1 MTSSVGIPVPGDPD
15 ARSVESD
22 PGSIRLTAD
31 DVAGAGRVFAPKQW
45 LRDLGM
51 SSWFLLGAALLLA
64 GVCWVLAQ
72 ASTIVVPVVAG
83 AVIATVAAPVVSW
96 LGRHGFGRGW
106 ASLVVLLALVASA
119 AVILVVVLGGLVAQS
134 DEIAAA
140 LTKGLDRITSW
151 LKSLGVDSSG
161 ASEANSGA
169 KSAAS
174 GALSTFTHGIVSG
187 LEGIAS
193 LAFGLSFAAFAVFF
207 LLKDGRKLHAW
218 LDGHL
223 GVPRPVAQ
231 TITGSVIFSVRRYFL
246 GVTIVAAFNGI
257 VVTLAA
263 LVLGVPLAGT
273 IGVVTF
279 VTAYIPFIGA
289 VVAGAFA
296 VLLALG
302 AKGVTVALIMLVVVI
317 LANGML
323 QNIVQPIAFGATLD
337 LNPLLI
343 LVVTIGF
350 GSLFG
355 MVGLVLAA
363 PLTSAVIHI
372 GQALSRAR
380 AGVPAVPAPGG

>member
-1 MTSSVGIPVPGDPD
+1 MLAQPGQLSNSPRVSSSVGKSDSTPRPLSAGD
-15 ARSVESD
+15 
-22 PGSIRLTAD
+22 L
-31 DVAGAGRVFAPKQW
+31 AGAAAVFAPKQW

-51 SSWFLLGAALLLA
+51 SSWFLLGAALLVA
-64 GVCWVLAQ
+64 GICWVLGQ
-72 ASTIVVPVVAG
+72 ASTIVVPVVVG
-83 AVIATVAAPVVSW
+83 AVVATVAAPIVTM
-96 LGRHGFGRGW
+96 LGRHGVGRGL
-106 ASLVVLLALVASA
+106 ASGIVLLALVVLAG
-119 AVILVVVLGGLVAQS
+119 VIVVLVLGGLVAQS
-134 DEIAAA
+134 SEIAAA
-140 LTKGLDRITSW
+140 LTKGLDKITSW

-161 ASEANSGA
+161 AAKAESGM

-174 GALSTFTHGIVSG
+174 GALATFTHGVVNGIQ
-187 LEGIAS
+187 GIAS
-193 LAFGLSFAAFAVFF
+193 LAFGLSFTVFAVFF
-207 LLKDGRKLHAW
+207 LLKDGRKLHGW
-218 LDGHL
+218 FDGHL
-223 GVPRPVAQ
+223 GVPRPVAE
-231 TITGSVIFSVRRYFL
+231 TITGNVIYSVRRYFL
-246 GVTIVAAFNGI
+246 GVTIVAAFNG
-257 VVTLAA
+257 VVVSLAA
-263 LVLGVPLAGT
+263 WILDVPLAGT

-279 VTAYIPFIGA
+279 VTAYVPFIGA

-372 GQALSRAR
+372 GQALARAR
-380 AGVPAVPAPGG
+380 AGNLPAPSS

>member
-1 MTSSVGIPVPGDPD
+1 VPGDPD
-15 ARSVESD
+15 APSIESD

-31 DVAGAGRVFAPKQW
+31 DLAAAGSVFAPRQW
-45 LRDLGM
+45 VRDLGM

-64 GVCWVLAQ
+64 GICWVLAQ

-83 AVIATVAAPVVSW
+83 AVVATVAAPIVSW
-96 LGRHGFGRGW
+96 LGRHSVSRGW
-106 ASLVVLLALVASA
+106 ASLVVLLALVAVAS
-119 AVILVVVLGGLVAQS
+119 VILVLVLGGLVAQS
-134 DEIAAA
+134 DEIASA

-161 ASEANSGA
+161 AEKANSGA

-174 GALSTFTHGIVSG
+174 GALSTFTHGIVNG
-187 LEGIAS
+187 IQGIAS
-193 LAFGLSFAAFAVFF
+193 LAFGLSFTVFAVFF
-207 LLKDGRKLHAW
+207 LLKDGRKLHDW

-223 GVPRPVAQ
+223 GVPRPVAR

-257 VVTLAA
+257 VVSLAA

-363 PLTSAVIHI
+363 PLTSAFIHI
-372 GQALSRAR
+372 GQALARAR
-380 AGVPAVPAPGG
+380 AGARVQVPAAGG